1 MAGAK
6 RLWHH
11 IWDSGYAMPLGSVLG
26 SAWSLYPCGSSS
38 CASQGVGVN
47 YRGKVA
53 GKVLSLSYVVMPGL
67 GLLAA
72 MAKQLNSRVF
82 LPLFFQVHPFLI
94 TTEP

>member
-1 MAGAK
+1 M
-6 RLWHH
+6 
-11 IWDSGYAMPLGSVLG
+11 
-26 SAWSLYPCGSSS
+26 
-38 CASQGVGVN
+38 N

-53 GKVLSLSYVVMPGL
+53 GKVLSLPYVVMPGL